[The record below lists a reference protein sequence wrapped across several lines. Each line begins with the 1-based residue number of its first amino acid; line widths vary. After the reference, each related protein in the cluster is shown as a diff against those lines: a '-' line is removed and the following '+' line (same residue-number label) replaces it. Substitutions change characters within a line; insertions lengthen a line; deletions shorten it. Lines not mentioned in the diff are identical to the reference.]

1 MRQVP
6 RASRRQG
13 GYVLIFV
20 ISALALAAFV
30 ATRFALR
37 LEALREQALTMQNYA
52 QARVAVE
59 GGKAR
64 ALFWLSTRPF
74 GLASA
79 GFADE
84 APLRLDDHTYSMRN
98 GAWIRV
104 QDARGLLSVNVP
116 QRERWL
122 AALIGAG
129 ASFDQASSMIDVLL
143 DYTDTDNLKRLNGAE
158 KPDYAAAGLAPPR
171 NDWILSV
178 DETARMPVWATNPQ
192 LRQRLVSW
200 LSVTRNDFFNP
211 NTAPLELLRLL
222 WPKVSPE
229 QWNLFDRLRKTAP
242 FTDAAAAVSATGIPF
257 PADDSVLFHASNEV
271 RMQMW
276 APGLPTAVE
285 YTLSIVPTGV
295 YAPWLIQEVRQSDR
309 FVTPDAHQ
317 AAPKF
322 PDASK
327 DVARPAP
334 SAAPS
339 L

>member
-1 MRQVP
+1 MKTARHARQ
-6 RASRRQG
+6 QG

-20 ISALALAAFV
+20 ISALTLIAFV

-37 LEALREQALTMQNYA
+37 LDTLREQALTMQNLA
-52 QARVAVE
+52 QARLQVE
-59 GGKAR
+59 SGKAR
-64 ALFWLSTRPF
+64 ALYWLSTRPF

-84 APLRLDDHTYSMRN
+84 PPLKLDNQSYLMSS

-104 QDARGLLSVNVP
+104 QDARGLLSLNVP
-116 QRERWL
+116 KRERWL

-129 ASFDQASSMIDVLL
+129 ASFEQASSMIDVLL

-158 KPDYAAAGLAPPR
+158 VQDYVAQGLPAPR

-178 DETARMPVWATNPQ
+178 DETSRMPVWATNPQ
-192 LRQRLVSW
+192 LRQRLANWS
-200 LSVTRNDFFNP
+200 SVTRNDFFNP
-211 NTAPLELLRLL
+211 NTAPIELLKLL
-222 WPKVSPE
+222 WPKVTAE

-242 FTDAAAAVSATGIPF
+242 FVDAAAAAAATGIVF
-257 PADDSVLFHASNEV
+257 PSEDSVLFHASNEM
-271 RMQMW
+271 RLQLW
-276 APGLPTAVE
+276 ATGLPMAVE
-285 YTLSIVPTGV
+285 YTLSIVPTGA

-317 AAPKF
+317 AAVKF

-327 DVARPAP
+327 ELARPAP

>member
-1 MRQVP
+1 MK
-6 RASRRQG
+6 ATGSIHGQG

-37 LEALREQALTMQNYA
+37 LDALREQALAMQNHA
-52 QARVAVE
+52 QARTVVE

-64 ALFWLSTRPF
+64 ALYWLSTRPF
-74 GLASA
+74 GLASS

-84 APLRLDDHTYSMRN
+84 QPLRLDDQLYEMRS
-98 GAWIRV
+98 GAWIRL
-104 QDARGLLSVNVP
+104 QDERGLLSLNVP

-129 ASFDQASSMIDVLL
+129 ASFDQAASMIDVLL

-158 KPDYAAAGLAPPR
+158 ASDYAAAGLPLPR

-178 DETARMPVWATNPQ
+178 DETRRMPVWATNPL
-192 LRQRLVSW
+192 LREKLVSW
-200 LSVTRNDFFNP
+200 SSVTRNDFFNP

-222 WPKVSPE
+222 WPKVTQE

-242 FTDAAAAVSATGIPF
+242 FADAGAATATTGIPF
-257 PADDSVLFHASNEV
+257 PAADESLIFHASNEL
-271 RMQMW
+271 RMQLW
-276 APGLPTAVE
+276 APGLPMAVE
-285 YTLSIVPTGV
+285 YTLSILPTGI

-309 FVTPDAHQ
+309 FVTPDAPQ

-322 PDASK
+322 PEASK
-327 DVARPAP
+327 DLARPAP